1 MRSVRINLEI
11 ENRPN
16 FGNIFSKYEVYQLL
30 LTDYNSLFDYT
41 QFNEDLKNCIKQM
54 KNNWTMLTIDLSK
67 GDYPYTLVSSVR
79 FLKKDGLVTMSHSMG
94 NRFENWNEISG
105 NELRAISLQLQCKI
119 DEGNQLFMDTLRQLQ
134 NA

>member
-30 LTDYNSLFDYT
+30 LTDYNSLFDYN
-41 QFNEDLKNCIKQM
+41 QFNEDLKTCLKQM
-54 KNNWTMLTIDLSK
+54 KNNWTMLTINLSK

-79 FLKKDGLVTMSHSMG
+79 FLKKDGLVTMSYSMG

-134 NA
+134 NL

>member
-16 FGNIFSKYEVYQLL
+16 FGNISSKYEVYQLL
-30 LTDYNSLFDYT
+30 LTDYNSLFDYN

-79 FLKKDGLVTMSHSMG
+79 FLKKDGLVTMSYSMG

-134 NA
+134 SA